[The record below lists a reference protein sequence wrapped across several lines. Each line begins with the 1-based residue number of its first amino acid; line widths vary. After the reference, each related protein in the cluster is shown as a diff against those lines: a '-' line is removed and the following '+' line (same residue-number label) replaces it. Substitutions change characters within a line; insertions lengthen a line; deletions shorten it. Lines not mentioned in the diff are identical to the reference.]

1 MSLGSGGSAVGRFAV
16 TLLRRSSE
24 TYARKQQLLQQTL
37 YNSCSSSTGAINKW
51 TSLAAEKDELHK
63 QKKKKQKSQNV
74 FQETIRWNSY
84 ASSADAAEVLEEEEK
99 DWRIDNPFFDKARE
113 NAAGRRMQEN
123 LVGALSLEPREGEE
137 VDETVFKNVDGRR
150 IEDGRYAAFINR
162 LQREGIIAEN
172 KILSDPVRT
181 FAYGTDASFYRLNP
195 RYVIK
200 ISSEDEIKRIL
211 PIALELGVPVT
222 FRAAGTSLSGQA
234 ITDSVL
240 LKLSHHGKNFRNYE
254 IRNGGKEITVEP
266 GLIGGEVNKLL
277 ARYKHINKL
286 KDQYKIG
293 PDPASIESC
302 MIGGI
307 VSNNSSGMC
316 CGVAMNSY
324 HTVKDLRLVFV
335 DGTVLDT
342 SIPESVEAFKQSHAY
357 LLKQVSELAE
367 EVQSDPDLVAL
378 IKKKFAIKC
387 TTGYSINAL
396 VDAPPSEPMEILK
409 KLMIGSE
416 GTLAFVSKVTF
427 NTVPEFPDKASC
439 FVLFPDIEMAC
450 EAAYR
455 LRKQGK
461 ASAVEL
467 FDRASLKEFEND
479 EKMLKLVKGLS
490 DSGPDAASLLI
501 ECTGPDDDDLNERIK
516 AVVDLLREEKYIG
529 PREDISMEI
538 GDFPF
543 TKVADEYKCYWNAR
557 KGLIPI
563 VGGARPNGTS
573 MLIEDVACSVDNLGK
588 MAKDLI
594 YMFRRYGYDDAATFG
609 HALEGNLHLVFSQGF
624 RNTAEIERF
633 DAMMQEMAYIVAT
646 KYKGSLKAEH
656 GTGRNVAPFVE
667 MEWGTK
673 AYDIMWR
680 LKAIF
685 DPDNIVNPGVILNKD
700 PEIHMKS
707 LKQSPVADSTYD
719 TANKCIE
726 CGFCE
731 SNCPSRDLSLTPRQR
746 VTVYREIS
754 RLKAKESLTIP
765 EQERLRQMT
774 EAFDYMGNA
783 TCAADG
789 MCQEKCPVKINT
801 GELIKSLREREMSES
816 ANTLAMY
823 AANNFGVVN
832 AMVPPLLNTVD
843 LAHGVLGSSVLETT
857 SRLLNKISGNSI
869 PVWNKYMPRGAK
881 KLDTSDCVSG
891 AEETDIRNS
900 VVYIPSCVTRMMG
913 PARGDSVTEPVH
925 EKMISILKKANYNV
939 IIPEGIDSMCCG
951 MMFDSRGNKPAANS
965 KAYALEDMM
974 KEVSMNGRIPVICDT
989 SPCTQTIKNKL
1000 RDKMMGFSVYEPVEF
1015 VNHFCMDR
1023 LEFDKVKENVAI
1035 HIPCSS
1041 KKMGIES
1048 NFKKLAGMCAENVH
1062 ESGIPCCGMA
1072 GDRGMRYEE
1081 LTKSSLQH
1089 LDVPSGCKDGYSTSR
1104 TCEMSLSRQSD
1115 VNFRGLLYLIDEA
1128 TRPKQK
1134 ATGK

>member
-1 MSLGSGGSAVGRFAV
+1 MVSSGSAGRLAV
-16 TLLRRSSE
+16 SVLRRSAE
-24 TYARKQQLLQQTL
+24 AYARKQELSAQILKQS
-37 YNSCSSSTGAINKW
+37 YNSARAGAAGSGPSGKAGATATAKKFAAPAFHSSSR
-51 TSLAAEKDELHK
+51 
-63 QKKKKQKSQNV
+63 KS
-74 FQETIRWNSY
+74 SY
-84 ASSADAAEVLEEEEK
+84 ASSAEAELAYEDK
-99 DWRIDNPFFDKARE
+99 DWRIDNPFYENARD
-113 NAAGRRMQEN
+113 NAAGRRLEEN
-123 LVGALSLEPREGEE
+123 LVGALSLEAREDE
-137 VDETVFKNVDGRR
+137 VHDPTIFENVDGRR
-150 IEDGRYAAFINR
+150 VEDGRYSSFINR
-162 LQREGIIAEN
+162 LTSQDILPEN
-172 KILSDPVRT
+172 RILSDPVRT

-195 RYVIK
+195 KYVVK
-200 ISSEDEIKRIL
+200 VANEDEIRAIL

-316 CGVAMNSY
+316 CGVAKNSY

-342 SIPESVEAFKQSHAY
+342 ADPASVEAFKESHAP
-357 LLKQVSELAE
+357 LLQQVSELAA
-367 EVQSDPDLVAL
+367 EVQADEELVAL

-396 VDAPPSEPMEILK
+396 VDAPPSDPMQILK

-416 GTLAFVSKVTF
+416 GTLAFVSNVTF
-427 NTVPEFPDKASC
+427 NTVEEYPDKASC

-450 EAAYR
+450 EAAAR
-455 LRKQGK
+455 LRQQDV

-467 FDRASLKEFEND
+467 FDRASLREFEND
-479 EKMLKLVKGLS
+479 DEMLKLVKRLK

-501 ECTGPDDDDLNERIK
+501 ECTGPDAADLDERIK
-516 AVVDLLREEKYIG
+516 AVVDLLCKEKHIG
-529 PREDISMEI
+529 PTEEI
-538 GDFPF
+538 KMGMDDFPF
-543 TKVADEYKCYWNAR
+543 TKVADEYKVYWNAR
-557 KGLIPI
+557 KGLIPV
-563 VGGARPNGTS
+563 VGGARPTGTS
-573 MLIEDVACSVDNLGK
+573 MLIEDVACTVDNLGK

-624 RNTAEIERF
+624 RSTAEVERF
-633 DAMMQEMAYIVAT
+633 DAMMNEMAYIVAD

-667 MEWGTK
+667 MEWGTR

-685 DPDNIVNPGVILNKD
+685 DPDNILNPGVILNKD

-707 LKQSPVADSTYD
+707 LKQSPVADSNYD
-719 TANKCIE
+719 VANKCIE

-731 SNCPSRDLSLTPRQR
+731 SNCPSRDVTLTPRQR

-754 RLKAKESLTIP
+754 RLKAKDARTVQE
-765 EQERLRQMT
+765 EERLRQMT

-816 ANTLAMY
+816 ANSLAMF
-823 AANNFGVVN
+823 AANNFKAVN
-832 AMVPPLLNTVD
+832 TLVPPLLNTVD
-843 LAHGVLGSSVLETT
+843 FFHGIFGSGFLEST
-857 SRLLNKISGNSI
+857 SRLLNKATGNFI
-869 PVWNKYMPRGAK
+869 PIWNKYMPKGAK
-881 KLDTSDCVSG
+881 KLDTSDCVSS
-891 AEETDIRNS
+891 AEDVDVRNS

-913 PARGDSVTEPVH
+913 PARGDDVEEPVH

-939 IIPEGIDSMCCG
+939 IIPENINSLCCG

-965 KAYALEDMM
+965 KAYDLEDVM
-974 KEVSMNGRIPVICDT
+974 KEVSHNGRIPVICDT

-1000 RDKMMGFSVYEPVEF
+1000 RDKMLGFSVYEPVEF
-1015 VNHFCMDR
+1015 VNHFLLNK
-1023 LEFDKVKENVAI
+1023 LEFTKVKEDVTI

-1089 LDVPSGCKDGYSTSR
+1089 LEVPSGCNDGYSTSR

-1128 TRPKQK
+1128 TQAKAAKQ
-1134 ATGK
+1134 